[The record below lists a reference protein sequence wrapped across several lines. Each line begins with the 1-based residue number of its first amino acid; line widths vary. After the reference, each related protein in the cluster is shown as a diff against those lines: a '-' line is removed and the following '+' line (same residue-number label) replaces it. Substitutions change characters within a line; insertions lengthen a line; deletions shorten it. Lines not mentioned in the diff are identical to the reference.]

1 MRRDAATPA
10 RITMP
15 GFKPIRKAVFP
26 VAGLGTRI
34 LPATKSMPKEML
46 TVVDRPLIQYAVD
59 EARAAGIDTFI
70 FVTGRGK
77 DSIEDHFDVS
87 YEMSDTLE
95 KRGKTAEQ
103 ALLAAALPG
112 AGDAIFV
119 RQQRPLGLGHAVW
132 CARKIVGD
140 EPFAVLLPDE
150 LIEGAASELVQ
161 AYEKTG
167 GNLVS
172 VLNIP
177 REATGSYGVIDPG
190 ADRDGIIEVKGLVE
204 KPKPADAPSTLMLA
218 GRYILQPEIFAKL
231 EDQKPGAGNEIQ
243 LTDGMARL
251 IGEQAFHA
259 VPIGGR
265 RFDCGSK
272 AGFLAANLAMGLS
285 RPDIAPALREALK
298 EAGLS
303 LS

>member
-1 MRRDAATPA
+1 M
-10 RITMP
+10 
-15 GFKPIRKAVFP
+15 KPIRKAVFP

-46 TVVDRPLIQYAVD
+46 TIVDRPLIQYAVD

-95 KRGKTAEQ
+95 KRGKKKEQEILAE
-103 ALLAAALPG
+103 ALPG

-132 CARKIVGD
+132 CARRIVGD
-140 EPFAVLLPDE
+140 EPFMVLLPDE
-150 LIEGAASELVQ
+150 LIEGAAGELAA

-172 VLNIP
+172 VLDIP
-177 REATGSYGVIDPG
+177 REQTGSYGVIAPG
-190 ADRDGIIEVKGLVE
+190 ETRGGITEVKGLVE
-204 KPKPADAPSTLMLA
+204 KPKPEEAPSTLMLT
-218 GRYILQPEIFAKL
+218 GRYVLQPEVFAKL
-231 EDQKPGAGNEIQ
+231 EDQAPGAGNEIQ
-243 LTDGMARL
+243 LTDAMARL
-251 IGEQAFHA
+251 IGAQPFHA

-272 AGFLAANLAMGLS
+272 AGFLAANLALGLE
-285 RPDIAPALREALK
+285 RPDIGPQLRQLLAEAKVTL
-298 EAGLS
+298 
-303 LS
+303 

>member
-1 MRRDAATPA
+1 M
-10 RITMP
+10 
-15 GFKPIRKAVFP
+15 KPIRKAVFP

-46 TVVDRPLIQYAVD
+46 TVVDKPLIQYAVD
-59 EARAAGIDTFI
+59 EARAAGIETFI

-95 KRGKTAEQ
+95 KRGKKTEQ
-103 ALLAAALPG
+103 DILARTVPQ

-132 CARKIVGD
+132 CARRIVGD

-150 LIEGAASELVQ
+150 LIEGATGELTA
-161 AYEKTG
+161 AYAKAG

-172 VLNIP
+172 VLDIP

-190 ADRDGIIEVKGLVE
+190 AQKDGMIAVKGLVE
-204 KPKPADAPSTLMLA
+204 KPKPAEAPSTLMLT

-243 LTDGMARL
+243 LTDAMARL
-251 IGEQAFHA
+251 IGEQEFNA
-259 VPIGGR
+259 VPIGGKR
-265 RFDCGSK
+265 YDCGSK
-272 AGFLAANLAMGLS
+272 AGFLAANLALGLA
-285 RPDIAPALREALK
+285 RPDIAPALRELLK
-298 EAGLS
+298 EAGITVS
-303 LS
+303 